1 MIQDVMSVIAAF
13 FGSLGFS
20 IIYNIRGQRLWIPS
34 IGGAVF
40 WALYLVFLY
49 FVDNEYLGFFVIAIL
64 ITIPGVS
71 PLADYAIEQIG
82 KIGLLPLCTPILA
95 YAGISIGKDVD
106 TFKKQGFAIVV
117 VAIFTIAG
125 TFLGSTIIAQLILKM
140 TGVI

>member
-49 FVDNEYLGFFVIAIL
+49 FVDNEYLGIFRDCDF
-64 ITIPGVS
+64 
-71 PLADYAIEQIG
+71 DYD
-82 KIGLLPLCTPILA
+82 LRRR
-95 YAGISIGKDVD
+95 
-106 TFKKQGFAIVV
+106 FWRGF
-117 VAIFTIAG
+117 
-125 TFLGSTIIAQLILKM
+125 
-140 TGVI
+140 